1 MSDHRGHHQQEQSRQ
16 PALLDSLAPPA
27 APKFPAGT
35 TEHEPVAHVLLESPV
50 PHLDRPFD
58 YAVPVDLSDKIVPGC
73 RVKVRFSGREM
84 SGYALS
90 RSQQPSTPA
99 RLSLISKVVSP
110 LPLLAADIHQLAEQ
124 VAQRYAGVTSD
135 VLRAAIPARVAR
147 VEKEFTDLTPP
158 QTQLNQESPGPRQAA
173 LALKGYGEGSAPQI
187 ILSAVRPI
195 LEDDAGDAVVVVP
208 DQRAVDQVA
217 GLLEEQL
224 GQESVSR
231 LSADMGPTPRY
242 RSYLRLRY
250 GQAQVAVGTR
260 SAVFAPVNRPKLIV
274 MLDDDDSSHAEP
286 RAPYHHAREVALL
299 RAVQTGAGLLFVST
313 TRSLEVQRL
322 AERGWLSDLAPERA
336 VRRAAVPLVRA
347 TADSYTQEHD
357 PSAQR
362 ARMPHTA
369 YRAAREAL
377 EHGPVLVQVGRAG
390 FVPAVVCQR
399 CRVRQQCPDCHGPLT
414 LPGNFAQ
421 SRALRCRWC
430 GLHHRQHRCDQ
441 CGHTTFRAGARGAD
455 RTAQELGRAFPNIPV
470 VSSTGDQPVAAVGDQ
485 PALVVSTPG
494 VEPVP
499 DAGYSAALL
508 LDGDAQLNREGLDV
522 PRTVLSRWF
531 RAASLVRP
539 HSRSAAES
547 GTVVVTASHE
557 ELTGAL
563 VRWDPVGYARDEL
576 YRRLEL
582 GLPPAKRMLSLTG
595 DAGEA
600 EAFIT
605 EVSLPAGLAWIG
617 PAPAEES
624 RQRWLLFFSYAQANQ
639 VIAEI
644 RRARR
649 TSSAAPTGAGRV
661 LRIAVDDVATL
672 QF

>member
-1 MSDHRGHHQQEQSRQ
+1 MSERRGSGQQEQARQ
-16 PALLDSLAPPA
+16 PALLDALAPPA
-27 APKFPAGT
+27 APRLPAGT
-35 TEHEPVAHVLLESPV
+35 TEHEPVAQVLLETPV
-50 PHLDRPFD
+50 PHLDRLFD

-90 RSQQPSTPA
+90 RSQKPSTPA

-147 VEKEFTDLTPP
+147 VEKEFMELTPP
-158 QTQLNQESPGPRQAA
+158 PTRLSPQAPGPREAA
-173 LALKGYGEGSAPQI
+173 LALKGYGEQSAPQL
-187 ILSAVRPI
+187 ILSAVRRA
-195 LEDDAGDAVVVVP
+195 LADDGDAVVVVP

-217 GLLEEQL
+217 GLLEEEL
-224 GQESVSR
+224 GQDCVAR

-250 GQAQVAVGTR
+250 GLAQVVVGTR
-260 SAVFAPVNRPKLIV
+260 SAVFAPVNRPALMV

-286 RAPYHHAREVALL
+286 RAPYYHAREVALL
-299 RAVQTGAGLLFVST
+299 RTVQTGSALLFVSAA
-313 TRSLEVQRL
+313 RSLEVQRL
-322 AERGWLSDLAPERA
+322 TERGWLSDLAPQPR
-336 VRRAAVPLVRA
+336 VRRAAAPLVRA
-347 TADSYTQEHD
+347 TADSFTQEHD

-369 YRAAREAL
+369 FRAARDAL

-399 CRVRQQCPDCHGPLT
+399 CRARQQCPDCHGPLT

-441 CGHTTFRAGARGAD
+441 CGHTSFRAGARGAD

-470 VSSTGDQPVAAVGDQ
+470 VSSTGDQPVTTVGDQ

-494 VEPVP
+494 MEPV
-499 DAGYSAALL
+499 AESGYSAALL

-522 PRTVLSRWF
+522 PRTVLGRWF

-539 HSRSAAES
+539 HSRDAQES
-547 GTVVVTASHE
+547 GTVVVTASQE

-563 VRWDPVGYARDEL
+563 VRWDPVGYARVEL

-595 DAGEA
+595 EPAEA
-600 EAFIT
+600 EAFIA
-605 EVSLPAGLAWIG
+605 EVVLPTGVEWIG
-617 PAPAEES
+617 PAPADES
-624 RQRWLLFFSYAQANQ
+624 RQRWLLFFGYAQANQ

-649 TSSAAPTGAGRV
+649 TSSAAPTGAGRA

>member
-1 MSDHRGHHQQEQSRQ
+1 MSDHRGQGEDVEARQ
-16 PALLDSLAPPA
+16 PALLDALAPAA
-27 APKFPAGT
+27 APKLPAGAT
-35 TEHEPVAHVLLESPV
+35 DVNPVVQVLLETPV

-58 YAVPVDLSDKIVPGC
+58 YAVPTDLSDQVVPGG

-84 SGYALS
+84 SGYALT
-90 RSQQPSTPA
+90 RTHEPATPA
-99 RLSLISKVVSP
+99 RLNLITKVVSP
-110 LPLLAADIHQLAEQ
+110 LPLLSTEIHQLAEQ

-135 VLRAAIPARVAR
+135 VLRAAIPARAAR
-147 VEKEFTDLTPP
+147 VEKEFQDLTPP
-158 QTQLNQESPGPRQAA
+158 PSQTAPESPGPRRAA
-173 LALKGYGEGSAPQI
+173 LALKGYGERSAAQQI
-187 ILSAVRPI
+187 LDAVRRTVQ
-195 LEDDAGDAVVVVP
+195 DAGDAVVVVP
-208 DQRAVDQVA
+208 DQRAVEQVA
-217 GLLEEQL
+217 GLLEGEL
-224 GQESVSR
+224 GQERVAR
-231 LSADMGPTPRY
+231 LTAEMGPTPRY

-260 SAVFAPVNRPKLIV
+260 SAVFAPVPRPKLLV
-274 MLDDDDSSHAEP
+274 MLDDDDPSHAEP

-299 RAVQTGAGLLFVST
+299 RSVLTGSGLLFVST
-313 TRSLEVQRL
+313 ARSLEVQRL
-322 AERGWLSDLAPERA
+322 TERGWLEDLAPEGS
-336 VRRAAVPLVRA
+336 VRRAAAPLVRA

-369 YRAAREAL
+369 FRAAREGL
-377 EHGPVLVQVGRAG
+377 EHGPVLVQVGRTG
-390 FVPAVVCQR
+390 FVPAVLCQR
-399 CRVRQQCPDCHGPLT
+399 CRARQQCPDCHGPLT

-441 CGHTTFRAGARGAD
+441 CGHTSFRAGARGAD

-470 VSSTGDQPVAAVGDQ
+470 ISSTGDQPVAAVGGQ

-499 DAGYSAALL
+499 AAGYSAGLL

-522 PRTVLSRWF
+522 PRTVLARWF
-531 RAASLVRP
+531 RAAALVRP
-539 HSRSAAES
+539 HSRDPQES
-547 GTVVVTASHE
+547 GAVVVTASHE

-595 DAGEA
+595 DPAGA
-600 EAFIT
+600 EAFID
-605 EVSLPAGLAWIG
+605 EVSLPEGLAWIG
-617 PAPAEES
+617 PAPAEEGG
-624 RQRWLLFFSYAQANQ
+624 QRWLLFFSYAQAHR

-649 TSSAAPTGAGRV
+649 TSSAVPAGGARA